1 MSTNAPESEALTLA
15 DAEIFEAARVAVSSL
30 KKTFELWIV
39 IGAAVVRARKIADE
53 RGGRKTFERLLEQ
66 QGLSRVLGDK
76 ATWTRLLAIM
86 KERAAVEAWRAT
98 LTEKQQ
104 IDWAAPSTIFKRCP
118 VFQKP
123 EPAKEIEKK
132 PGLREV
138 NASLQEENHAL
149 KGKLKD
155 AVDLNQD
162 KADDIARTI
171 VSSISATRAE
181 AIARAILKELKV
193 KKAPAA
199 PAKRVKSRVNLPA
212 TSELPAMAGPRE
224 AHE

>member
-15 DAEIFEAARVAVSSL
+15 DAELFEAARVAVSSL
-30 KKTFELWIV
+30 KKTYELWTV

-86 KERAAVEAWRAT
+86 AERAAVESWRAT
-98 LTEKQQ
+98 LTERQQ
-104 IDWAAPSTIFKRCP
+104 IDWAAPSTIFKHCP
-118 VFQKP
+118 VFKKP
-123 EPAKEIEKK
+123 EPAKEAEKK

-138 NASLQEENHAL
+138 NAALQEENHAL

-155 AVDLNQD
+155 ADGSLFDLRQD

-171 VSSISATRAE
+171 ISSISATRAE
-181 AIARAILKELKV
+181 AIARAILKELKA

-199 PAKRVKSRVNLPA
+199 KRVKPRVNLPA
-212 TSELPAMAGPRE
+212 TSELPAMAADE
-224 AHE
+224 